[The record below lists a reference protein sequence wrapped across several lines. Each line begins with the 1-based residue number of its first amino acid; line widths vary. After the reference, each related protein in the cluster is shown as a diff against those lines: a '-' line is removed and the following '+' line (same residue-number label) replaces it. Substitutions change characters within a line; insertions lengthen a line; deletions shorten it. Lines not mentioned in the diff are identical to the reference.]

1 MIGGSTGSRF
11 SISMRQLHRH
21 STTCIRVANAVPT
34 SSMQSSTDTL
44 NLDTCNASA
53 LMQNGRQIMHKSGDL
68 SRLI

>member
-21 STTCIRVANAVPT
+21 STTCIRFANAVPT
-34 SSMQSSTDTL
+34 SSMQSSTVTL
-44 NLDTCNASA
+44 NLDTRNASA
-53 LMQNGRQIMHKSGDL
+53 LMQYGRQIMHKSGDL